1 MGKKIFLVFS
11 GVLLFLFIVGTAFL
25 WYKAFYYN
33 NLGSVSSLQVKKES
47 EEVALTENLF
57 PMSETEAS
65 VVPNYKF
72 SYKEQ
77 EVSGKQ
83 KLSKSQLTYQLILN
97 GTIIKKGNL
106 ADLKNDV
113 LDDRYIMPNTNNQ
126 YELKVYISESAKDTA
141 WQNKSYAYKVDINVK
156 EDNLHMLSLDLPLA
170 SLFSCYF

>member
-33 NLGSVSSLQVKKES
+33 NLGIVSSLQVKKES

-72 SYKEQ
+72 SVKNVNDFKSRYEVVYKEQ

-97 GTIIKKGNL
+97 GKIIKKGNL

-156 EDNLHMLSLDLPLA
+156 EDN
-170 SLFSCYF
+170 

>member
-33 NLGSVSSLQVKKES
+33 NLGIVSSLQVKKES

-72 SYKEQ
+72 SVKNVNDFKSRYEVVYKEQ
-77 EVSGKQ
+77 GISGKQ

-97 GTIIKKGNL
+97 GKIIKKGNL

-156 EDNLHMLSLDLPLA
+156 EDN
-170 SLFSCYF
+170 

>member
-72 SYKEQ
+72 SVKNVNDFKSRYEVVYKEQ

-97 GTIIKKGNL
+97 GKIIKKGNL

-156 EDNLHMLSLDLPLA
+156 EDN
-170 SLFSCYF
+170 

>member
-72 SYKEQ
+72 SVKNVNDSKSRYEVVYKEQ

-126 YELKVYISESAKDTA
+126 YELKVYISESAKDTD

-156 EDNLHMLSLDLPLA
+156 EDN
-170 SLFSCYF
+170 

>member
-33 NLGSVSSLQVKKES
+33 NLGIVSSLQVKKES

-57 PMSETEAS
+57 PMSEAEAS
-65 VVPNYKF
+65 AVPNYKF
-72 SYKEQ
+72 SVKNVNDSKSRYEVVYKEQ

-156 EDNLHMLSLDLPLA
+156 EDN
-170 SLFSCYF
+170 

>member
-33 NLGSVSSLQVKKES
+33 NLGIFSSLQVKKES

-57 PMSETEAS
+57 PMSEAEAS
-65 VVPNYKF
+65 AVPNYKF
-72 SYKEQ
+72 SVKNVNDSKSRYEVVYKEQ

-156 EDNLHMLSLDLPLA
+156 EDN
-170 SLFSCYF
+170 

>member
-72 SYKEQ
+72 SVKNVNDSKSRYEVVYKEQ

-97 GTIIKKGNL
+97 GKIIKKGNL

-156 EDNLHMLSLDLPLA
+156 EDN
-170 SLFSCYF
+170 

>member
-72 SYKEQ
+72 SVKNVNDSKSRYEVVYKEQ

-106 ADLKNDV
+106 SDLKNDV

-156 EDNLHMLSLDLPLA
+156 EDN
-170 SLFSCYF
+170 

>member
-72 SYKEQ
+72 SVKNVNDSKSRYEVVYKEQ

-83 KLSKSQLTYQLILN
+83 KLSKSQLSYQLILN
-97 GTIIKKGNL
+97 GKIIKKGNL

-156 EDNLHMLSLDLPLA
+156 EDN
-170 SLFSCYF
+170 

>member
-11 GVLLFLFIVGTAFL
+11 GVLLFLFIVGMAFL

-72 SYKEQ
+72 SVKNVNDSKSRYEVVYKEQ

-156 EDNLHMLSLDLPLA
+156 EDN
-170 SLFSCYF
+170 

>member
-33 NLGSVSSLQVKKES
+33 NLGIVSSLQVKKES

-72 SYKEQ
+72 SVKNVNDSKSRYEVVYKEQ
-77 EVSGKQ
+77 EISGKQ
-83 KLSKSQLTYQLILN
+83 KLSKSQLAYQLILN

-156 EDNLHMLSLDLPLA
+156 EDN
-170 SLFSCYF
+170 

>member
-11 GVLLFLFIVGTAFL
+11 GVLLFLFIIGTAFL

-33 NLGSVSSLQVKKES
+33 NLGIVSSLQVKKES

-72 SYKEQ
+72 SVKNVNDFKSRYEVVYKEQ

-83 KLSKSQLTYQLILN
+83 KLSKSQLAYQLILN

-156 EDNLHMLSLDLPLA
+156 EDN
-170 SLFSCYF
+170 

>member
-11 GVLLFLFIVGTAFL
+11 GVLLFLFIVGTTFL

-33 NLGSVSSLQVKKES
+33 NLGIVSSLQVKKES

-72 SYKEQ
+72 SVKNVNDFKSRYEVVYKEQ

-97 GTIIKKGNL
+97 GKIIKKGNL

-141 WQNKSYAYKVDINVK
+141 WQNKSYAYRVDINVK
-156 EDNLHMLSLDLPLA
+156 EDN
-170 SLFSCYF
+170 

>member
-47 EEVALTENLF
+47 EEVAITENLF

-72 SYKEQ
+72 SVKNVNDFKSRYEVVYKEQ

-97 GTIIKKGNL
+97 GKIIKKGNL

-156 EDNLHMLSLDLPLA
+156 EDN
-170 SLFSCYF
+170 

>member
-1 MGKKIFLVFS
+1 MVKKIFLVFS
-11 GVLLFLFIVGTAFL
+11 GVLLFLFIIGTAFL

-33 NLGSVSSLQVKKES
+33 NLGIVSSLQVKKES

-72 SYKEQ
+72 SVKNVNDFKSRYEVVYKEQ

-83 KLSKSQLTYQLILN
+83 KLSKSQLAYQLILN

-126 YELKVYISESAKDTA
+126 YELKVYISESAKDTV

-156 EDNLHMLSLDLPLA
+156 EDN
-170 SLFSCYF
+170 

>member
-47 EEVALTENLF
+47 EEVAITENLF

-72 SYKEQ
+72 SVKNVNDFKSRYEVVYKEQ

-83 KLSKSQLTYQLILN
+83 KLSKSQLSYQLILN
-97 GTIIKKGNL
+97 GKIIKKGNL

-156 EDNLHMLSLDLPLA
+156 EDN
-170 SLFSCYF
+170 

>member
-72 SYKEQ
+72 SVKNVNDFKSRYEVVYKEQ

-83 KLSKSQLTYQLILN
+83 KLSKSQLAYQLILN

-141 WQNKSYAYKVDINVK
+141 WQNKSYAYRVDINVK
-156 EDNLHMLSLDLPLA
+156 EDN
-170 SLFSCYF
+170 

>member
-47 EEVALTENLF
+47 EEVAITENLF

-72 SYKEQ
+72 SVKNVNDFKSRYEVVYKEQ

-83 KLSKSQLTYQLILN
+83 KLSKSQLSYQLILN
-97 GTIIKKGNL
+97 GKIIKKGNL

-141 WQNKSYAYKVDINVK
+141 WQNKSYAYKVDINIK
-156 EDNLHMLSLDLPLA
+156 EDN
-170 SLFSCYF
+170 

>member
-1 MGKKIFLVFS
+1 MVKKIFLVFS
-11 GVLLFLFIVGTAFL
+11 GVLLFLFIIGTAFL

-33 NLGSVSSLQVKKES
+33 NLGIVSSLQVKKES

-72 SYKEQ
+72 SVKNVNDFKSRYEVVYKEQ

-83 KLSKSQLTYQLILN
+83 KLSKSQLAYQLILN

-113 LDDRYIMPNTNNQ
+113 LDDRYILPNTNNQ
-126 YELKVYISESAKDTA
+126 YELKVYISESAKDTV

-156 EDNLHMLSLDLPLA
+156 EDN
-170 SLFSCYF
+170 

>member
-33 NLGSVSSLQVKKES
+33 NLGIVSSLQVKKES

-57 PMSETEAS
+57 PMSEAEAS

-72 SYKEQ
+72 SVKNVNDSKSRYEVVYKEQ

-106 ADLKNDV
+106 ADLKNDI

-156 EDNLHMLSLDLPLA
+156 EDN
-170 SLFSCYF
+170 

>member
-33 NLGSVSSLQVKKES
+33 NLGIVSSLQVKKES

-72 SYKEQ
+72 SVKNVNDSKSRYEVVYKEQ
-77 EVSGKQ
+77 EISGKQ
-83 KLSKSQLTYQLILN
+83 KLSKSQLAYQLILN

-106 ADLKNDV
+106 ADLKNDI

-156 EDNLHMLSLDLPLA
+156 EDN
-170 SLFSCYF
+170 

>member
-25 WYKAFYYN
+25 WYKDFYYN
-33 NLGSVSSLQVKKES
+33 NLGSVSSLQVK
-47 EEVALTENLF
+47 
-57 PMSETEAS
+57 S

-72 SYKEQ
+72 SVKNVNDFKSRYEVVYKEQ

-156 EDNLHMLSLDLPLA
+156 EDN
-170 SLFSCYF
+170 

>member
-11 GVLLFLFIVGTAFL
+11 GVLLFLFIFGTAFL

-33 NLGSVSSLQVKKES
+33 NLGIVSSLQVKKES

-65 VVPNYKF
+65 AIPNYKF
-72 SYKEQ
+72 SVKNVNDFKSRYEVVYKEQ

-126 YELKVYISESAKDTA
+126 YELKVYISELAKDTA

-156 EDNLHMLSLDLPLA
+156 EDN
-170 SLFSCYF
+170 

>member
-33 NLGSVSSLQVKKES
+33 NLGIVSSLQVKKES
-47 EEVALTENLF
+47 EEVAITENLF

-72 SYKEQ
+72 SVKNVNDFKSRYEVVYKEQ

-83 KLSKSQLTYQLILN
+83 KLSKSQLSYQLILN
-97 GTIIKKGNL
+97 GKIIKKGNL

-156 EDNLHMLSLDLPLA
+156 EDN
-170 SLFSCYF
+170 

>member
-33 NLGSVSSLQVKKES
+33 NLGIVSSLQVKKES

-57 PMSETEAS
+57 PMSEAEAS

-72 SYKEQ
+72 SVKNVNDSKSRYEVVYKEQ

-156 EDNLHMLSLDLPLA
+156 EDN
-170 SLFSCYF
+170 

>member
-11 GVLLFLFIVGTAFL
+11 GVLLFLFIIGTAFL
-25 WYKAFYYN
+25 WYKTFYYN
-33 NLGSVSSLQVKKES
+33 NLGIVSSLQVKKES

-72 SYKEQ
+72 SVKNINDLKSRYEVVYKEQ
-77 EVSGKQ
+77 EASGKQ
-83 KLSKSQLTYQLILN
+83 KLSKSQLAYQLILN

-126 YELKVYISESAKDTA
+126 YELKVYISESAKDTV

-156 EDNLHMLSLDLPLA
+156 EDN
-170 SLFSCYF
+170 

>member
-47 EEVALTENLF
+47 EEVAITENLF

-72 SYKEQ
+72 SVKNVNDSKSRYEVVYKEQ

-83 KLSKSQLTYQLILN
+83 KLSKSQLSYQLILN
-97 GTIIKKGNL
+97 GKIIKKGNL

-156 EDNLHMLSLDLPLA
+156 EDN
-170 SLFSCYF
+170 

>member
-72 SYKEQ
+72 SVKNVNDFKSRYEVVYKEQ

-83 KLSKSQLTYQLILN
+83 KLSKSQLAYQLILN

-126 YELKVYISESAKDTA
+126 YELKVYISESAKDTV

-156 EDNLHMLSLDLPLA
+156 EDN
-170 SLFSCYF
+170 

>member
-72 SYKEQ
+72 SVKNVNDFKSRYEVVYKEQ

-97 GTIIKKGNL
+97 GKIIKKGNL

-141 WQNKSYAYKVDINVK
+141 WQNKSYAYRVDINVK
-156 EDNLHMLSLDLPLA
+156 EDN
-170 SLFSCYF
+170 

>member
-11 GVLLFLFIVGTAFL
+11 GVLLFLFIVGTTFL

-33 NLGSVSSLQVKKES
+33 NLGIVSSLQVKKES
-47 EEVALTENLF
+47 EEVVLTENLF

-72 SYKEQ
+72 SVKNVNDFKSRYEVVYKEQ

-83 KLSKSQLTYQLILN
+83 KLSKSQLAYQLILN

-126 YELKVYISESAKDTA
+126 YELKVYISESAKDTV
-141 WQNKSYAYKVDINVK
+141 WQNKSYTYKVDINVK
-156 EDNLHMLSLDLPLA
+156 EDN
-170 SLFSCYF
+170 

>member
-33 NLGSVSSLQVKKES
+33 NLGIVSSLQVKKES

-57 PMSETEAS
+57 PMSETEVS

-72 SYKEQ
+72 SVKNVNDSKSRYEVVYKEQ

-97 GTIIKKGNL
+97 GIIIKKGNL

-141 WQNKSYAYKVDINVK
+141 WQNKSYAYRVDINVK
-156 EDNLHMLSLDLPLA
+156 EDN
-170 SLFSCYF
+170 

>member
-11 GVLLFLFIVGTAFL
+11 GVLLFLFIVGTTFL

-33 NLGSVSSLQVKKES
+33 NLGIVSSLQVKKES

-72 SYKEQ
+72 SVKNVNDFKSRYEVVYKEQ

-97 GTIIKKGNL
+97 GKIIKKGNL

-126 YELKVYISESAKDTA
+126 YELKVYISESAKDTV

-156 EDNLHMLSLDLPLA
+156 EDN
-170 SLFSCYF
+170 

>member
-72 SYKEQ
+72 SVKNVNDFKSRYEVVYKEQ

-83 KLSKSQLTYQLILN
+83 KLSKSQLSYQLILN
-97 GTIIKKGNL
+97 GKIIKKGNL

-156 EDNLHMLSLDLPLA
+156 EDN
-170 SLFSCYF
+170 

>member
-1 MGKKIFLVFS
+1 MVKKIFLVFS
-11 GVLLFLFIVGTAFL
+11 GVLLFLFIIGTAFL

-33 NLGSVSSLQVKKES
+33 NLGIVSSLQVKKES

-65 VVPNYKF
+65 AIPNYKF
-72 SYKEQ
+72 SVKNVNDFKSRYEVVYKEQ

-83 KLSKSQLTYQLILN
+83 KLSKSQLAYQLILN

-126 YELKVYISESAKDTA
+126 YELKVYISESAKDTV

-156 EDNLHMLSLDLPLA
+156 EDN
-170 SLFSCYF
+170 